1 VLSSLSLDIRSFLL
15 LQETTGD
22 KLTYVNDAQRSHFFS
37 FQFRPHHTYSSAT
50 SENVTSS
57 IDCYL
62 ELVRLANLL
71 NVVVLSVVNYRIVFL
86 RVNGMQQDPLQ
97 VAYVVVNQ
105 ALSTDGD
112 IRKKGNKKLSNEEKQ
127 TRK

>member
-1 VLSSLSLDIRSFLL
+1 L

-22 KLTYVNDAQRSHFFS
+22 KLTYVNDASVPTFS
-37 FQFRPHHTYSSAT
+37 VFNLGHIIPTRQQLPKTCIHLL
-50 SENVTSS
+50 TSS

-62 ELVRLANLL
+62 ELVRLECVLIG
-71 NVVVLSVVNYRIVFL
+71 VVKYRI
-86 RVNGMQQDPLQ
+86 VNGMQQDHLQ

>member
-1 VLSSLSLDIRSFLL
+1 L

-22 KLTYVNDAQRSHFFS
+22 KLTYVNDASVPTFS
-37 FQFRPHHTYSSAT
+37 VFNLGHIIPTRQQLPKTCIHLL
-50 SENVTSS
+50 TSS